1 MKRQAKGY
9 ALQILR
15 EKQMKHSKMDN
26 LYYSELKLQT
36 YFKIPGIQTKEVLT
50 LFKWSVG
57 MAPLAENFRGNSY
70 NILCPLCEVHLE
82 KQSTILQ
89 CEVIRKQMRINCG
102 IDDIYREKIK
112 LETAKKMTEIEEFSE
127 SRRKEK

>member
-1 MKRQAKGY
+1 MMNEGYRETCILLNILCNFEYIRSKSPSAFKELVKRQAKGY

-50 LFKWSVG
+50 LFKWRVG
-57 MAPLAENFRGNSY
+57 MAPLGA
-70 NILCPLCEVHLE
+70 NILGGR
-82 KQSTILQ
+82 LQ
-89 CEVIRKQMRINCG
+89 HFLPPM
-102 IDDIYREKIK
+102 
-112 LETAKKMTEIEEFSE
+112 
-127 SRRKEK
+127 